1 METTEV
7 KKTEIVKSRS
17 VWECMSDG
25 LSAAFEYMG
34 ASLRGLWPMVIL
46 FSLVAPI
53 VYLKWAGMLTEQLLD
68 GTVNAALM
76 THEKQAILKVLSAST
91 LPLVLGLMD
100 AFLNGG
106 IIWRQRQ
113 LTAMGFIPHT
123 PAWREWRGIG
133 SMTLRVV
140 VTGFLA
146 LLFYL
151 LIVALCFFM
160 LMGLFSVVRHW
171 AVATG
176 LSIVMFIVVFILY
189 VCVVFYLIGV
199 FLHMTMPYLY
209 EDVSLRRSVASAKWT
224 AYPVACTFSVALVAF
239 VASCFFGLAFVLP
252 GVVIQIVDFLS
263 VKSTAMG
270 DHASLPSSLSLWRY
284 LAMVLM
290 FFGSFVCNV
299 VILFPIL
306 YRWGAMKSEESKPTP
321 TTTEEIS

>member
-76 THEKQAILKVLSAST
+76 THEKQAILKVLGASA

-133 SMTLRVV
+133 RMTLRVIV
-140 VTGFLA
+140 SGLLA

-151 LIVALCFFM
+151 VVVGICFLMF
-160 LMGLFSVVRHW
+160 MGLFSIVRHW
-171 AVATG
+171 AMPTG
-176 LSIVMFIVVFILY
+176 VSIAIFIVAFIIY
-189 VCVVFYLIGV
+189 ANVVFYLIGV

-321 TTTEEIS
+321 STTEEIS